1 MGAESEIYHPAQMF
15 HLDLQIF
22 QAPELGVLKIFRS
35 DWSFRSIPRSQMG
48 TQFCTSTVHRPLL
61 SGQTPGRNPGL
72 FLQKSG
78 VFERYLEKDTNLI
91 NTSPKLSFLPSIPYI
106 QLGYNS
112 TWCPVSLDPPSTP
125 WLLTHQ
131 THLHAAGGVEL
142 LWPEEV
148 KSLQMIR
155 SQLPVIESIEFK
167 TLENPVQFTCL
178 KNFPASLLG
187 PPLHTS
193 IPRVDSAVVMQIVI
207 SWRRTEWSRAQSCV
221 TTCVFPRP
229 SAPLIPNSLFL
240 SASSQNSAKAPS
252 QVRIPDESTPHHLS
266 LPNHLASIDGMSAS
280 DFTCSPAS
288 KQFIMPAVESPP
300 FLQVSNST
308 NLVSHPMV
316 WIDHSVTI
324 GWTLEKPCSNH

>member
-112 TWCPVSLDPPSTP
+112 T
-125 WLLTHQ
+125 
-131 THLHAAGGVEL
+131 
-142 LWPEEV
+142 
-148 KSLQMIR
+148 
-155 SQLPVIESIEFK
+155 
-167 TLENPVQFTCL
+167 
-178 KNFPASLLG
+178 
-187 PPLHTS
+187 
-193 IPRVDSAVVMQIVI
+193 
-207 SWRRTEWSRAQSCV
+207 
-221 TTCVFPRP
+221 
-229 SAPLIPNSLFL
+229 
-240 SASSQNSAKAPS
+240 
-252 QVRIPDESTPHHLS
+252 
-266 LPNHLASIDGMSAS
+266 
-280 DFTCSPAS
+280 
-288 KQFIMPAVESPP
+288 
-300 FLQVSNST
+300 
-308 NLVSHPMV
+308 
-316 WIDHSVTI
+316 
-324 GWTLEKPCSNH
+324 